1 MDYVH
6 VLFIVFVALLGLVLA
21 CHAGVSYMANRSRA
35 TLGLSKVPI
44 GLVYLAVLVILG
56 LAWDVENEYLKSGE
70 AGSAVLCFFLIF
82 VGLFFLFT
90 VPVRQYPGKFEGWV
104 GWEATGGKVKFF
116 VGCQPGVAIC
126 ETPSRGGWTD
136 IRAFKDGLRT
146 YYWDKP
152 INGYQVKLPLEV
164 RGLAD
169 KPLEYDAAIKEQVER
184 LDLLMAEAFKNLPSP
199 PHASRVEYVDE
210 IWRRIG
216 NVTKTMMHA
225 QSSGATIR
233 FKEASVRPP
242 AERREIAC

>member
-6 VLFIVFVALLGLVLA
+6 VLFVILVALCGLALA
-21 CHAGVSYMANRSRA
+21 CHAGVSYMANRSRT

-44 GLVYLAVLVILG
+44 GLLYLGVLIVLG
-56 LAWDVENEYLKSGE
+56 FAWQVEKQYLQSGE
-70 AGSAVLCFFLIF
+70 AGSAILCFLLILVDIF
-82 VGLFFLFT
+82 ILFT
-90 VPVRQYPGKFEGWV
+90 VRVVQYPAKFEDWV
-104 GWEATGGKVKFF
+104 GWEAEGGKVRFF
-116 VGCQPGVAIC
+116 AGCQLGVV
-126 ETPSRGGWTD
+126 GGWTD
-136 IRAFKDGLRT
+136 IRAFKDGLHT

-152 INGYQVKLPLEV
+152 IHGYQVKLPLEI

-184 LDLLMAEAFKNLPSP
+184 LDLLMAVAFKDLLPPS
-199 PHASRVEYVDE
+199 PHASRDEYADG
-210 IWRRIG
+210 IWLRIEY
-216 NVTKTMMHA
+216 VTKTMLHA